1 MSAHDLRRF
10 DGAIGCNDG
19 LHPHRAAN
27 GHFFG
32 QFGIYGNNL
41 CYQLSIAWSILL
53 LAESDRLDLA
63 QNLRLQL

>member
-1 MSAHDLRRF
+1 MIFVDLTVPL
-10 DGAIGCNDG
+10 GAMMA
-19 LHPHRAAN
+19 LHPHSAAN